1 MNDIKFTKTNGGMG
15 RKAASEDPI
24 SGLILTMSEMAAV
37 DFNSSTNALQFD
49 HVMVGTPTSGH
60 PLNVAKLNYPEQ
72 LEQYGIVEEELS
84 MHVQDYGTSNQAD
97 AFKKRAAKNALV
109 YHVQEFFRMNPSGT
123 LYLGIIGNMTPQVHP
138 SGDDVKALQ
147 NYANGAIRQCGVV
160 VKEFSDTL
168 LTGLQSACL
177 DLEHTHKPLS
187 VVATISGVDYTVN
200 VPSGNVN
207 EDTLFTMTHAVA
219 TGANLQSFTT
229 SDYII
234 RQPDSIKPAR
244 CNVSLLVGCDIDA
257 SVFAKVGHYANVGC
271 IGLCVGAISKAAVNE
286 SIAWVQKF
294 PLGLNKPGVISGES
308 ISEVSDNDQDLIN
321 TNRYIFVITHVGD
334 ANNYF
339 NDSHTCD
346 VATSDYAFIENVRT
360 IDKACRGVRA
370 KLLPYLNS
378 PLKVDAETGKLD
390 SPMVAFLETTAGKAL
405 EEMEAA
411 GELSGYRVEID
422 QEQNVISTSNLE
434 IIIKNVPMGVM
445 RKVNVK
451 IGFTTSLN

>member
-24 SGLILTMSEMAAV
+24 SGLIMTMSEMAAV

-49 HVMVGTPTSGH
+49 QVTVGTSTSNH
-60 PLNVAKLNYPEQ
+60 ILNVAKLSYPEQ

-109 YHVQEFFRMNPSGT
+109 YHVKEFFRMNPSGT
-123 LYLGIIGNMTPQVHP
+123 LYLGIIGNMTTQAHP

-160 VKEFSDTL
+160 VNGFTDSV

-177 DLEHTHKPLS
+177 ELENTHKPLS
-187 VVATISGVDYTVN
+187 VVAATSGVSYTVT
-200 VPSGNVN
+200 VPATVN
-207 EDTLFTMTHAVA
+207 ADTLFTLGRTAV
-219 TGANLQSFTT
+219 TGLSLSDFNSSNYVVLQPNST
-229 SDYII
+229 
-234 RQPDSIKPAR
+234 KPAR
-244 CNVSLLVGCDIDA
+244 CNVSLLIGCDIDA
-257 SVFAKVGHYANVGC
+257 SLSAKLGHYANYGC
-271 IGLCVGAISKAAVNE
+271 IGLCIGAISKAAVNE

-294 PLGLNKPGVISGES
+294 PLGLKKPGLISGES

-370 KLLPYLNS
+370 NLLPYLNS

-405 EEMEAA
+405 EEMEAT

-422 QEQNVISTSNLE
+422 PEQNVISTSQLE
-434 IIIKNVPMGVM
+434 IVIKNVPTGVM

-451 IGFTTSLN
+451 IGFTTALN